1 MSGRHTGEQH
11 SHTVE
16 GTDPQLYVQVHEPQN
31 DAGLRPG
38 PAAARLL
45 LLRQAQLGGH
55 RLARRAPGG
64 RPARHHR
71 GPARPR
77 PQRRPGG
84 HGLLLPQPDPRGP
97 AADRFDAGARP
108 LRDGDPSSGL
118 DVIGY
123 SLGSRLAWEFGA
135 TQHELVHRLV
145 LGGPNIADPLADFD
159 LIAAQRY
166 LADGTPIA
174 DESTA
179 GLLKMAML
187 LPSNNIFALLSLVEA
202 IKTEPYDPAEAVP
215 HMPMLLVA
223 GEKDDRAAT
232 MPELAALGAKAG
244 AHGRTARAAGPQPH
258 QRHHQPRL
266 QAGRHQ
272 LPGRLSRR
280 LPARRARE
288 EEPMGDTLSKTAR
301 QAGRQLAGRP
311 LPVPRPAGHRWSWGW
326 PAAASPWPPRSRPS
340 LRLARRRPGRPQAR
354 DPGPRG
360 NRLRRPGLVRRTRPA
375 QAGADRQPFARE
387 PAAGHW
393 A

>member
-1 MSGRHTGEQH
+1 MSGRHTGELH

-16 GTDPQLYVQVHEPQN
+16 GTDPQLYVEVHEPQN
-31 DAGLRPG
+31 DAGLRPV
-38 PAAARLL
+38 LL
-45 LLRQAQLGGH
+45 LHGFSSSSKLNWEDSGWLAALREAG
-55 RLARRAPGG
+55 RRVITVDLP
-64 RPARHHR
+64 
-71 GPARPR
+71 
-77 PQRRPGG
+77 G
-84 HGLLLPQPDPRGP
+84 HGRSGAPEDMDSYSPSRIRADLLQIV
-97 AADRFDAGARP
+97 FDAGVRP

-145 LGGPNIADPLADFD
+145 LGGPNVADPLADFD

-215 HMPMLLVA
+215 RMPMLLVA

-244 AHGRTARAAGPQPH
+244 GMVEQ
-258 QRHHQPRL
+258 L
-266 QAGRHQ
+266 V
-272 LPGRLSRR
+272 LPGRNHTNAITSR
-280 LPARRARE
+280 AF
-288 EEPMGDTLSKTAR
+288 K
-301 QAGRQLAGRP
+301 Q
-311 LPVPRPAGHRWSWGW
+311 
-326 PAAASPWPPRSRPS
+326 
-340 LRLARRRPGRPQAR
+340 
-354 DPGPRG
+354 
-360 NRLRRPGLVRRTRPA
+360 
-375 QAGADRQPFARE
+375 GAISFL
-387 PAAGHW
+387 GV
-393 A
+393 